1 MASCGSDFH
10 GPGESYIDLGRLAPT
25 PQGLDA
31 RLGSLLIMA
40 RYLSI
45 HPEDP
50 QPRLLAQAAEV
61 LRDGGVSPCPTD
73 SCYALG
79 CGLGDKDAVERI
91 RRIRG
96 VDDRHHLTLMCRDL
110 SEIAQFARVDNAQ
123 YRLLKA
129 TTPGSYT
136 FILEG
141 TKELPRRV
149 LHPKRKTIGLRVPD
163 HKVALALL
171 EELGEPLLT
180 STLMLPGDE
189 EPLTEGWEIQDRL
202 DDHIDLIL
210 DGGYCGTEPTTVDR
224 SDQLPPDTRARRA
237 RFARSVR
244 SGVGTAWIFHH

>member
-1 MASCGSDFH
+1 
-10 GPGESYIDLGRLAPT
+10 
-25 PQGLDA
+25 
-31 RLGSLLIMA
+31 MA

-45 HPEDP
+45 HPDDP
-50 QPRLLAQAAEV
+50 QQRLLAQAAEV
-61 LRDGGVSPCPTD
+61 VREGGVVAIPTD

-79 CGLGDKDAVERI
+79 CHLGDKDAVERI

-96 VDDRHHLTLMCRDL
+96 VDERHHLTLMCRDL

-149 LHPKRKTIGLRVPD
+149 LHPKRKTIGLRVPA

-171 EELGEPLLT
+171 AELDEPLLT

-189 EPLTEGWEIQDRL
+189 APLTEAWEIQDRL
-202 DDHIDLIL
+202 DDHLELIL
-210 DGGYCGTEPTTVDR
+210 DGGYCGIEPTTVVDLTR
-224 SDQLPPDTRARRA
+224 LPPELIRAGRGA
-237 RFARSVR
+237 LAPF
-244 SGVGTAWIFHH
+244 GLE

>member
-1 MASCGSDFH
+1 M
-10 GPGESYIDLGRLAPT
+10 
-25 PQGLDA
+25 
-31 RLGSLLIMA
+31 
-40 RYLSI
+40 
-45 HPEDP
+45 
-50 QPRLLAQAAEV
+50 LAQAAEI
-61 LRDGGVSPCPTD
+61 LRAGGVVAIPTD

-79 CGLGDKDAVERI
+79 CCLGDKDALERI
-91 RRIRG
+91 RRIRE

-163 HKVALALL
+163 HRVALSLL
-171 EELGEPLLT
+171 AELGEPLLT

-189 EPLTEGWEIQDRL
+189 SPLTEGWEIQDRL
-202 DDHIDLIL
+202 DDHLELIL
-210 DGGYCGTEPTTVDR
+210 DGGYCGTEPTTVID
-224 SDQLPPDTRARRA
+224 LTNWPPELVRAGRGPLDP
-237 RFARSVR
+237 F
-244 SGVGTAWIFHH
+244 GFE

>member
-1 MASCGSDFH
+1 
-10 GPGESYIDLGRLAPT
+10 
-25 PQGLDA
+25 
-31 RLGSLLIMA
+31 MA

-45 HPEDP
+45 HPDDP
-50 QPRLLAQAAEV
+50 QQRLLAQAAEV
-61 LRDGGVSPCPTD
+61 VREGGVVAIPTD

-79 CGLGDKDAVERI
+79 CHLGDKDAVERI

-96 VDDRHHLTLMCRDL
+96 VDERHHLTLMCRDL

-149 LHPKRKTIGLRVPD
+149 LHPKRKTIGLRVPA

-171 EELGEPLLT
+171 AELDEPLLT

-189 EPLTEGWEIQDRL
+189 APLTEAWEIQDLL
-202 DDHIDLIL
+202 DDHLELIL
-210 DGGYCGTEPTTVDR
+210 DGGHCGTEPTTVVDLTR
-224 SDQLPPDTRARRA
+224 LPPELIRAGRGA
-237 RFARSVR
+237 LAPF
-244 SGVGTAWIFHH
+244 GLE

>member
-1 MASCGSDFH
+1 
-10 GPGESYIDLGRLAPT
+10 
-25 PQGLDA
+25 
-31 RLGSLLIMA
+31 MA

-50 QPRLLAQAAEV
+50 QPRMLGQAAEI
-61 LRDGGVSPCPTD
+61 LRSGGVVAIPTD

-91 RRIRG
+91 RRIRE

-171 EELGEPLLT
+171 AELGEPLLT

-189 EPLTEGWEIQDRL
+189 SPLTEGWEIQERL
-202 DDHIDLIL
+202 DDHLDLIV
-210 DGGYCGTEPTTVDR
+210 DGGHCGIEPTTVIDL
-224 SDQLPPDTRARRA
+224 SQMPPQLRRA
-237 RFARSVR
+237 GR
-244 SGVGTAWIFHH
+244 GVLTPFGLE